1 MTIWDRHIKKEKRNI
16 SIIDII
22 NFIMKKDPI
31 YSSNKNKDKRDFK
44 ILDEIDFEKI
54 DDEFIN
60 EFKDF

>member
-31 YSSNKNKDKRDFK
+31 YSSNKNKDKRELKFLMK
-44 ILDEIDFEKI
+44 LILK
-54 DDEFIN
+54 
-60 EFKDF
+60 K

>member
-1 MTIWDRHIKKEKRNI
+1 
-16 SIIDII
+16 
-22 NFIMKKDPI
+22 MKKDPI